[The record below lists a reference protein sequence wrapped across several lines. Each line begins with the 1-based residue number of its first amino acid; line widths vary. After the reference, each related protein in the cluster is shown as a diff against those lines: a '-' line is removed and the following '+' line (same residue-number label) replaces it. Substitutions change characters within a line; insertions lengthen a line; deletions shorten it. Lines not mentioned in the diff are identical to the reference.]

1 MKMETTNEEYLV
13 ISKKV
18 YKPLSEFVV
27 KLAKTLILDELNN
40 KASFNNTEVHTNLDM
55 KIENALINFIESK
68 WEDSFGI
75 IAEENKIK
83 LNNGRYCFLID
94 PLDGTRNS
102 LARNP
107 LFCISIG
114 LWDMVDQKPILGI
127 VYSPLNQE
135 LFGWCYGKAA
145 ILNNRPIELS
155 RFKVLKQSI
164 VGTAFLRQ
172 KGEFKSN
179 WNRMGHYYK
188 ILSSKV
194 YGFRTIQADAL
205 SICWVACGR
214 LDAALLVSTRGFDVA
229 GGLAIL
235 YGVGGRC
242 ADLLDPNK
250 KVNLNNSKFDL
261 LISNQHIFHKIISL
275 YL

>member
-1 MKMETTNEEYLV
+1 METTNKDYLE

-18 YKPLSEFVV
+18 YKPLSAFVL
-27 KLAKTLILDELNN
+27 KLAKSLILEEPGNSALFS
-40 KASFNNTEVHTNLDM
+40 KTEVHTKLDM

-68 WEDSFGI
+68 WKGLFGI
-75 IAEENKIK
+75 VAEENKINIK
-83 LNNGRYCFLID
+83 NGKYCFFID

-114 LWDMVDQKPILGI
+114 LWDVIDQKPILGI

-135 LFGWCYGKAA
+135 LFGWSYGKIAT
-145 ILNNRPIELS
+145 LNGKPIKLS
-155 RFKVLKQSI
+155 KIKNLKQSI

-172 KGEFKSN
+172 KDKFKSN
-179 WNRMGHYYK
+179 WDRMSHCYK
-188 ILSSKV
+188 SLSSKV

-205 SICWVACGR
+205 SVSWVACGR
-214 LDAALLVSTRGFDVA
+214 LDAALLVSTRNFDIA

-235 YGVGGRC
+235 QGVGGIHI
-242 ADLLDPNK
+242 DLLHPDKNINL
-250 KVNLNNSKFDL
+250 VNDKFDL
-261 LISNQHIFHKIISL
+261 LVSNPYIFGKIISVL
-275 YL
+275 K